1 MINQLNNKNIVFI
14 GMPSVG
20 KSYFGRKIS
29 KKYNLHYVDCDILME
44 HKYGKKLGEILKE
57 LGNIKFCEFE
67 EKTIC
72 NIFFQNTIISPG
84 GSVVYSSKIMNHL
97 KNLNSIFIYLYLD
110 INLLKKRL
118 GNLKKRG
125 VIIKHGMTF
134 QNLFNEREILYEKYS
149 DFKIDCTNKTEIN
162 IMNNIH
168 KIIFNQSKL

>member
-1 MINQLNNKNIVFI
+1 
-14 GMPSVG
+14 
-20 KSYFGRKIS
+20 
-29 KKYNLHYVDCDILME
+29 
-44 HKYGKKLGEILKE
+44 
-57 LGNIKFCEFE
+57 
-67 EKTIC
+67 
-72 NIFFQNTIISPG
+72 
-84 GSVVYSSKIMNHL
+84 MNHL